1 MLSNQELGEY
11 LKNARNLKGLSLR
24 DVNKLTDISYSHLNM
39 IENGKRNV
47 TPALLRN
54 LAKLYGLDYI
64 DLYEKAGYIDLIED
78 ENKTLLKKIGV
89 IPLSEIA
96 TTKIPVLGI
105 VKAGY
110 NYLVQENIIDYIAFK
125 VDGTDKENYYAL
137 NIVGDSMEPLFDD
150 GDTVIVHKQ
159 DDFKNGDNCVVLIN
173 GEEATVKKVYKGN
186 TGLELKAINPYYP
199 PRIFSKE
206 EIKNLPVK
214 VIGVVEKSI
223 RNFKKK

>member
-1 MLSNQELGEY
+1 MNNQFATRLKQAMDLRGIKASELSEKAKIPKSAISQY
-11 LKNARNLKGLSLR
+11 LSGLYEAKQRSIFKLANVL
-24 DVNKLTDISYSHLNM
+24 DVSEGWLM
-39 IENGKRNV
+39 
-47 TPALLRN
+47 
-54 LAKLYGLDYI
+54 GLDVPMERI
-64 DLYEKAGYIDLIED
+64 SDD
-78 ENKTLLKKIGV
+78 LKKIGA

-96 TTKIPVLGI
+96 TTKIPVLGT

-110 NYLVQENIIDYIAFK
+110 NYLAQENIIDYIAFK

-137 NIVGDSMEPLFDD
+137 NIVGDSMEPLFDN

-159 DDFKNGDNCVVLIN
+159 DDFENGDNCVVLIN

-199 PRIFSKE
+199 PRIFTKE
-206 EIKNLPVK
+206 EIKTLPVK

-223 RNFKKK
+223 RNFKKSK